1 MSFLIFNTLIR
12 ISSDIDDNILF
23 LSTSGNEKMCNEDG
37 YRFLNTSEVLKSDN
51 GFGVSGYF
59 AVGDIHFN
67 KTGLNALLEYVKTHA
82 LNTEQTNKWNTGDS
96 VLAEYAQY
104 ADEVFCVRRPRDL
117 LNFIDAI

>member
-1 MSFLIFNTLIR
+1 MLPIPADHAQYPNMRMQIIDEFNQAL
-12 ISSDIDDNILF
+12 L
-23 LSTSGNEKMCNEDG
+23 KMCNEDG

-82 LNTEQTNKWNTGDS
+82 LILRCS
-96 VLAEYAQY
+96 YFVS
-104 ADEVFCVRRPRDL
+104 FP
-117 LNFIDAI
+117 